1 MGEEMNEMLEIWKN
15 QLTVLVKWILMSL
28 VTGGV
33 VGTIASIFSYAVSWA
48 TAFRM
53 AHFWVIF
60 GLPLGG
66 LLIVWLYKKAGEEK
80 NTGTNLVLSVIRSQ
94 DEDVPIRVA
103 PLILISTVI
112 THYFGGSSGREGAA
126 LQFGASVGGWI
137 GRRLHL
143 NESDEK
149 IIILSGM
156 SAAFAALFGT
166 PMAAAIF
173 PMEVVSVGI
182 MYYSALVPCM
192 FASFTA
198 QYVALLFKVR
208 TLAHPYPVEDVP
220 DFYSFQ
226 TLKFLILA
234 IAFALAGVLFC
245 VMLHTCEHKFK
256 EWFANPYLRIV
267 AGAAAV
273 IALRFLL
280 GTEDYLGLGGG
291 VIQASFKGAVSPE
304 KFLLKMIFTCLTL
317 CVGFKGGEIV
327 PSLFIGATLGSAM
340 SALLALPPDICA
352 ACGMVG
358 VFCAVTNSPISS
370 MLIAFEMFGF
380 TGMPFYCS
388 VVAVSYLVSG
398 YYSLYKEQRILYSK
412 TENKY
417 VDIHTK
423 YE

>member
-1 MGEEMNEMLEIWKN
+1 MGEKMNEMLEIWKN

-112 THYFGGSSGREGAA
+112 THFFGGSSGREGAA

-273 IALRFLL
+273 IVLRFLL

-304 KFLLKMIFTCLTL
+304 KFLLKMVFTCLTL

-340 SALLALPPDICA
+340 
-352 ACGMVG
+352 
-358 VFCAVTNSPISS
+358 
-370 MLIAFEMFGF
+370 
-380 TGMPFYCS
+380 
-388 VVAVSYLVSG
+388 
-398 YYSLYKEQRILYSK
+398 
-412 TENKY
+412 
-417 VDIHTK
+417 
-423 YE
+423 

>member
-1 MGEEMNEMLEIWKN
+1 MNEMLEIWKN

-112 THYFGGSSGREGAA
+112 THFFGGSSGREGAA

-273 IALRFLL
+273 IVLRFLL

-380 TGMPFYCS
+380 TGMLFYCS

-398 YYSLYKEQRILYSK
+398 YYSLYKEQRIVYSK

-417 VDIHTK
+417 VDRHTK
-423 YE
+423 

>member
-1 MGEEMNEMLEIWKN
+1 MGEKMNEMLEIWKN

-48 TAFRM
+48 TEFRM

-112 THYFGGSSGREGAA
+112 THFFGGSSGREGAA

-273 IALRFLL
+273 IVLRFLL

-340 SALLALPPDICA
+340 SAFLALPPDICA

-398 YYSLYKEQRILYSK
+398 YYSLYKEQRIVYSK

-417 VDIHTK
+417 VDRHTK
-423 YE
+423 

>member
-1 MGEEMNEMLEIWKN
+1 MGEKMNEMLEIWKN

-112 THYFGGSSGREGAA
+112 THFFGGSSGREGAA

-273 IALRFLL
+273 IVLRFLL
-280 GTEDYLGLGGG
+280 ETEDYLGLGGG

-304 KFLLKMIFTCLTL
+304 KFLLKMVFTCLTL

-398 YYSLYKEQRILYSK
+398 YYSLYKEQRIVYSK

-417 VDIHTK
+417 VDRHTK
-423 YE
+423 

>member
-1 MGEEMNEMLEIWKN
+1 MGEKMNEMLEIWKN

-33 VGTIASIFSYAVSWA
+33 VGTIASIFSYAVSWT

-103 PLILISTVI
+103 PLILISTII
-112 THYFGGSSGREGAA
+112 THFFGGSSGREGAA

-398 YYSLYKEQRILYSK
+398 YYSLYKEQRIVYSK

-417 VDIHTK
+417 VDRHTK
-423 YE
+423 

>member
-1 MGEEMNEMLEIWKN
+1 MLEIWKN

-53 AHFWVIF
+53 THFWVIF

-112 THYFGGSSGREGAA
+112 THFFGGSSGREGAA

-398 YYSLYKEQRILYSK
+398 YYSLYKEQRIVYSK

-417 VDIHTK
+417 VDRHTK
-423 YE
+423 

>member
-1 MGEEMNEMLEIWKN
+1 MGEKMNEMLEIWKN

-33 VGTIASIFSYAVSWA
+33 VGPIASIFSYAVSWA

-112 THYFGGSSGREGAA
+112 THFFGGSSGREGAA

-273 IALRFLL
+273 IVLRFLL

-304 KFLLKMIFTCLTL
+304 KFLLKMVFTCLTL

-398 YYSLYKEQRILYSK
+398 YYSLYKEQRIVYSK

-417 VDIHTK
+417 VDRHTK
-423 YE
+423 

>member
-1 MGEEMNEMLEIWKN
+1 MGEKMNEMLEIWKN

-112 THYFGGSSGREGAA
+112 THFFGGSSGREGAA

-208 TLAHPYPVEDVP
+208 TLAHPYPVVDVP
-220 DFYSFQ
+220 DFYSVQ

-245 VMLHTCEHKFK
+245 VRLHTCEHKFK

-340 SALLALPPDICA
+340 SAFLALPPDICA

-398 YYSLYKEQRILYSK
+398 YYSLYKEQRIVYSK

-417 VDIHTK
+417 VDRHTK
-423 YE
+423 

>member
-1 MGEEMNEMLEIWKN
+1 MGEKMNEMLEIWKN

-112 THYFGGSSGREGAA
+112 THFFGGSSGREGAA

-273 IALRFLL
+273 IVLRFLL
-280 GTEDYLGLGGG
+280 ETEDYLGLGGG

-340 SALLALPPDICA
+340 SAFLALPPDICA

-398 YYSLYKEQRILYSK
+398 YYSLYKEQRIVYSK

-417 VDIHTK
+417 VDRHTK
-423 YE
+423 

>member
-1 MGEEMNEMLEIWKN
+1 MGEKMNEMLEIWKN

-112 THYFGGSSGREGAA
+112 THFFGGSSGREGAA

-273 IALRFLL
+273 IVLRFLL
-280 GTEDYLGLGGG
+280 ETEDYLGLGGG

-398 YYSLYKEQRILYSK
+398 YYSLYKEQRIVYSK

-417 VDIHTK
+417 VDRHTK
-423 YE
+423 

>member
-1 MGEEMNEMLEIWKN
+1 MGEKMNEMLEIWKN

-112 THYFGGSSGREGAA
+112 THFFGGSSGREGAA

-273 IALRFLL
+273 IVLRCLL

-304 KFLLKMIFTCLTL
+304 KFLLKMVFTCLTL

-340 SALLALPPDICA
+340 SAFLALPPDICA

-398 YYSLYKEQRILYSK
+398 YYSLYKEQRIVYSK

-417 VDIHTK
+417 VDRHTK
-423 YE
+423 

>member
-1 MGEEMNEMLEIWKN
+1 MLEIWKN

-112 THYFGGSSGREGAA
+112 THFFGGSSGREGAA

-273 IALRFLL
+273 IVLRFLL

-304 KFLLKMIFTCLTL
+304 KFLLKMVFTCLTL

-340 SALLALPPDICA
+340 WALLALPPDICA

-398 YYSLYKEQRILYSK
+398 YYSLYKEQRIVYSK

-417 VDIHTK
+417 VDRHTK
-423 YE
+423 

>member
-1 MGEEMNEMLEIWKN
+1 MGEKMNEMLEIWKN

-112 THYFGGSSGREGAA
+112 THFFGGSSGREGAA

-220 DFYSFQ
+220 GFYSFQ

-304 KFLLKMIFTCLTL
+304 KFLLKMVFTCLTL

-398 YYSLYKEQRILYSK
+398 YYSLYKEQRIVYSK

-417 VDIHTK
+417 VDRHTK
-423 YE
+423 

>member
-1 MGEEMNEMLEIWKN
+1 MGEKMNEMLEIWKN

-112 THYFGGSSGREGAA
+112 THFFGGSSGREGAA

-273 IALRFLL
+273 IVLRCLL

-398 YYSLYKEQRILYSK
+398 YYSLYKEQRIVYSK

-417 VDIHTK
+417 VDRHTK
-423 YE
+423 

>member
-1 MGEEMNEMLEIWKN
+1 MGEKMNEMLEIWKN

-112 THYFGGSSGREGAA
+112 THFFGGSSGREGAA

-273 IALRFLL
+273 IVLRFLL
-280 GTEDYLGLGGG
+280 ETEDYLGLGGG

-304 KFLLKMIFTCLTL
+304 KFLLKMVFTCLTL

-340 SALLALPPDICA
+340 SAFLALPPDICA

-398 YYSLYKEQRILYSK
+398 YYSLYKEQRIVYSK

-417 VDIHTK
+417 VDRHTK
-423 YE
+423 